1 MVITAGV
8 PLGIWYHQHDESPC
22 GRAYFNFRTWHYPAS
37 NLWTALR
44 VQYRAGG
51 AGTLKDGDILVIP
64 FTSNKLMPILKNAS
78 GIITEEDGTNSHAA
92 IAGMAMDIPVIVGAE
107 NATKF

>member
-1 MVITAGV
+1 M
-8 PLGIWYHQHDESPC
+8 
-22 GRAYFNFRTWHYPAS
+22 
-37 NLWTALR
+37 
-44 VQYRAGG
+44 
-51 AGTLKDGDILVIP
+51 VIP

-107 NATKF
+107 NATKILKMSAVVNMDASKGTVSCTY